1 MITERVV
8 ANGLKP
14 GNQFWVVAS
23 MLNVGELPAIIKNTK
38 MTERIVSQRVTYSEP
53 MTWKDINDADV
64 IKPPGT
70 FPVGAIG
77 PGQRIGLP
85 LQSAAVSA
93 EVLKGIM
100 DGSFFLYVFGGV
112 EYETRDVVHHTV
124 FCGIYEPSARI
135 FVTCGGGID

>member
-100 DGSFFLYVFGGV
+100 DGSFFFMSSEGSSTKRATLS
-112 EYETRDVVHHTV
+112 TTQ
-124 FCGIYEPSARI
+124 CSAE
-135 FVTCGGGID
+135 FMSLAPGFL